1 MTQWLSKTVLNVSSG
16 LQSKT
21 LAVVKMK
28 QKASVLTGKEVRS
41 CQQHMGFIGGP
52 INLLVA
58 SCRG

>member
-52 INLLVA
+52 INL
-58 SCRG
+58 